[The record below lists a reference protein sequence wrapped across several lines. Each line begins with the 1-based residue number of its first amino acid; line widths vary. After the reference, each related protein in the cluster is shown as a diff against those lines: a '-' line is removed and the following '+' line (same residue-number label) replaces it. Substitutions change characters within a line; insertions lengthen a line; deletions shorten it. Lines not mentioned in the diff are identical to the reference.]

1 MSRKKTKARAIRHS
15 KTYGFQLVEFD
26 ESYVFEQDK
35 SKRFNMLKKQYI
47 KLAKRADQ
55 RLVRLERLTKQQGFE
70 NIDKFAYASARRD
83 ISKRFGDNVS
93 RFNRSVSGMSE
104 RELEYAIS
112 DVINFLNMVT
122 STKQGIVKS
131 YNKRYETLK
140 ETLNDPNIKWADAI
154 EVFER
159 QIIDRYDK
167 TLDSTQILK
176 IVSKQQANKKAFDKW
191 VSKQTGKSFKTAR
204 DKEDLIK
211 FVSNKVKSG
220 EITQEAL
227 NNYLAGD

>member
-1 MSRKKTKARAIRHS
+1 MSRKNKALDRQHAR
-15 KTYGFQLVEFD
+15 TYGFQLVEFD
-26 ESYVFEQDK
+26 ESYVFEKDE

-55 RLVRLERLTKQQGFE
+55 RLVRLERLTKEQGFE

-83 ISKRFGDNVS
+83 ISARFGQNVT

-112 DVINFLNMVT
+112 DVINFLNKVT

-140 ETLNDPNIKWADAI
+140 QSLNDPNIKWADAI

-176 IVSKQQANKKAFDKW
+176 IVSKQKANKKDFDKW

-227 NNYLAGD
+227 NNYLTSD